1 MSKAIVSPKN
11 FDATQVS
18 FTPLKMLDSG
28 GKQAFVNY
36 TYDPNTRK
44 NLTVQVSTL
53 PVPYG
58 MNVFDKAG
66 PVKYSVDLSLRG
78 YDENP
83 KVKQIFDMFTR
94 LDEYM
99 IEQGMINSKAWFKA
113 DLTKSPDVVKA
124 FYTPIVRWAKDAE
137 GNVKPYPPTIKV
149 QLRQRDGKFD
159 VETYD
164 ENKNELKGVP
174 LDELLVKGSQITTL
188 IQCTSVWFAGSKFGL
203 SWKALQIRMDKMPD
217 GIRGYAIQDD
227 DEDAAAQ
234 AKPAQRSMTQTKL
247 PQATP
252 VASQNKFAAFAA
264 PEDEEGEDDAAF
276 SAPVQQKSVLNAMMP
291 QEDDDAAED
300 VEPVKVPAKATV
312 TAKKIIKKTVG
323 K

>member
-11 FDATQVS
+11 FDVTQVS

-78 YDENP
+78 YDDNP

-94 LDEYM
+94 LDEFM
-99 IEQGMINSKAWFKA
+99 IEQGMLNSKAWFKA

-227 DEDAAAQ
+227 DEDAPS
-234 AKPAQRSMTQTKL
+234 KPVQKTMTQTKL
-247 PQATP
+247 PQAP
-252 VASQNKFAAFAA
+252 AVASQNKFSSLAA
-264 PEDEEGEDDAAF
+264 PEEEEGEDDAAF
-276 SAPVQQKSVLNAMMP
+276 SAPAKSQQSVLNAMMP
-291 QEDDDAAED
+291 QEDDEAED
-300 VEPVKVPAKATV
+300 VEPVKVPAKTTTV
-312 TAKKIIKKTVG
+312 TAKKIIKKAVG

>member
-94 LDEYM
+94 LDEFM
-99 IEQGMINSKAWFKA
+99 IEQGMLNSKAWFKA

-227 DEDAAAQ
+227 DEDAPS
-234 AKPAQRSMTQTKL
+234 KPAQKTMTQTKL
-247 PQATP
+247 PQAPAP

-264 PEDEEGEDDAAF
+264 PEEEEGEDDAAF

-291 QEDDDAAED
+291 QEEDDAAED
-300 VEPVKVPAKATV
+300 VEPVKVPAKTTTV
-312 TAKKIIKKTVG
+312 TAKKIIKKAVG

>member
-11 FDATQVS
+11 FDVSQVS

-83 KVKQIFDMFTR
+83 KVKQIFDMFTK

-149 QLRQRDGKFD
+149 QLRQREGKFD

-217 GIRGYAIQDD
+217 GIRGYAIQDE
-227 DEDAAAQ
+227 DEDAPS
-234 AKPAQRSMTQTKL
+234 KTINQRSMTQTKL
-247 PQATP
+247 PHAP
-252 VASQNKFAAFAA
+252 AVASSNKFSSLTAADD
-264 PEDEEGEDDAAF
+264 EDGEDDAAF
-276 SAPVQQKSVLNAMMP
+276 SAPAQQKSVLNAMMP
-291 QEDDDAAED
+291 QEDEDAED
-300 VEPVKVPAKATV
+300 VEPIKVPAKTTV
-312 TAKKIIKKTVG
+312 TAKKIIKKSVG
-323 K
+323 TK

>member
-94 LDEYM
+94 LDEFM

-227 DEDAAAQ
+227 DEDAPS
-234 AKPAQRSMTQTKL
+234 KPAQRTMTQTKL
-247 PQATP
+247 PQAAP
-252 VASQNKFAAFAA
+252 VTNQNKFSSLAAQD
-264 PEDEEGEDDAAF
+264 DEEGEDDAAF
-276 SAPVQQKSVLNAMMP
+276 SAPAKSQQSVLNAMMP
-291 QEDDDAAED
+291 QEEDDAAED
-300 VEPVKVPAKATV
+300 IEPVKVPAKTTV
-312 TAKKIIKKTVG
+312 TAKKIIKKAG
-323 K
+323 AK